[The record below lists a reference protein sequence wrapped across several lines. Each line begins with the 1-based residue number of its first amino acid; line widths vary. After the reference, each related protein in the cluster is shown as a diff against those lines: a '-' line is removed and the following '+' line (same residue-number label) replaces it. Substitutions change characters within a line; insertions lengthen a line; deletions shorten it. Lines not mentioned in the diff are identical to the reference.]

1 MNDVFLKALPVL
13 QKLTTAGFEAYF
25 VGGSVRDYLLNR
37 TISDVDIATSAFPE
51 EVKEIFQSTYDTGIA
66 HGTVTVR
73 ENNEF
78 YEVTTFRTE
87 GTYEDF
93 RRPSEVTFIRSLEE
107 DLKRRDFTMNAIA
120 MDEHFALHD
129 PFSGQLAIQNKE
141 IKAVGKAS
149 ERFHEDALRMM
160 RAVRFLSQLD
170 FELDKETEKALESQI
185 ELLQHT
191 SVERITVEWIKMMKG
206 KAAKRAI
213 ELLLKVKMETYLPGL
228 KDEKLA
234 LSEFAS
240 WDWEKRTTEESIWLG
255 LVVAVKPNNVTA
267 FLKAWK
273 LPNKTI
279 QLVNKAYQDALKMK
293 ETWLTDELYYAG
305 KAVFSLVNELNVI
318 RGQENNQHK
327 LSQAYEA
334 LPIHSKKDLAITGA
348 DLLKW
353 SGESAGPWVKETL
366 DKVEC
371 GVLSNEINNEKIQI
385 KRWLGYHEE

>member
-51 EVKEIFQSTYDTGIA
+51 EVKEIFQTSYDTGIA

-120 MDEHFALHD
+120 MDEHFALQD

-191 SVERITVEWIKMMKG
+191 SVERITVEWLKMMKG

-228 KDEKLA
+228 KDEKSA

-255 LVVAVKPNNVTA
+255 LVVAAKPNNVNA

-279 QLVNKAYQDALKMK
+279 QLVNKAYQYALNMK
-293 ETWLTDELYYAG
+293 ETWLTEELYHAG

-327 LSQAYEA
+327 VSQAYEA

>member
-191 SVERITVEWIKMMKG
+191 SVERMTVEWIKMMKG

-228 KDEKLA
+228 KDEKSA
-234 LSEFAS
+234 LIEFAS

-255 LVVAVKPNNVTA
+255 LVVAVKPNNVNA

-293 ETWLTDELYYAG
+293 ETWLTDELYHAG

>member
-37 TISDVDIATSAFPE
+37 MISDVDIATSAFPE
-51 EVKEIFQSTYDTGIA
+51 EVKEIFQTSYDTGIA

-120 MDEHFALHD
+120 MDEHFALQD

-160 RAVRFLSQLD
+160 RTVRFLSQLD

-191 SVERITVEWIKMMKG
+191 SVERITVEWLKMMKG

-228 KDEKLA
+228 KDEKSA

-255 LVVAVKPNNVTA
+255 LVVAVKPNNVNA

-279 QLVNKAYQDALKMK
+279 QLVNKAYQYALNMK
-293 ETWLTDELYYAG
+293 ETWLTEELYHAG

-327 LSQAYEA
+327 VSQAYEA

>member
-37 TISDVDIATSAFPE
+37 MISDVDIATSAFPE
-51 EVKEIFQSTYDTGIA
+51 EVKEIFQTSYDTGIA

-107 DLKRRDFTMNAIA
+107 DLKRRDFTMNALA
-120 MDEHFALHD
+120 MDEHFALQD

-191 SVERITVEWIKMMKG
+191 SVERITVEWLKMMKG

-228 KDEKLA
+228 KDEKSA

-255 LVVAVKPNNVTA
+255 LVVAVKPNNVNA

-279 QLVNKAYQDALKMK
+279 QLVNKAYQYALNMK
-293 ETWLTDELYYAG
+293 ETWLTEELYHAG

-327 LSQAYEA
+327 VSQAYEA

>member
-1 MNDVFLKALPVL
+1 MNDVFKRALPVL

-51 EVKEIFQSTYDTGIA
+51 EVKTIFSSTFDTGIA

-73 ENNEF
+73 ENGEC

-107 DLKRRDFTMNAIA
+107 DLLRRDFTMNAIA
-120 MDEHFALHD
+120 MDEKFQLHD
-129 PFSGQLAIQNKE
+129 PFSGRISIQNKE
-141 IKAVGKAS
+141 IKAVGKAQ

-160 RAVRFLSQLD
+160 RAIRFLSQLD
-170 FELDKETEKALESQI
+170 FHLEKETEAALQSQI

-191 SVERITVEWIKMMKG
+191 SVERITVEWVKMIKG
-206 KAAKRAI
+206 PAVKRAMD
-213 ELLLKVKMETYLPGL
+213 LLLKVKMENFLPGL
-228 KDEKLA
+228 KGKASA
-234 LSEFAS
+234 LKEFAS
-240 WDWEKRTTEESIWLG
+240 WGWEKRTTENAIWLG
-255 LVVAVKPNNVTA
+255 LVTTAQPGNVTT

-279 QLVNKAYQDALKMK
+279 QLVGKTYQYALNKKQVWSA
-293 ETWLTDELYYAG
+293 EELYHAG
-305 KAVFSLVNELNVI
+305 VDVFSLVNEINVI
-318 RGQENNQHK
+318 QYGENQQETLNR
-327 LSQAYEA
+327 AYQA
-334 LPIHSKKDLAITGA
+334 LPIHSKKDLALTGA

-353 SGESAGPWVKETL
+353 SNEQAGPWLKETL
-366 DKVEC
+366 EKIERAVILE
-371 GVLSNEINNEKIQI
+371 EIDNEKNQI
-385 KRWLGYHEE
+385 RRWLGYHEE

>member
-51 EVKEIFQSTYDTGIA
+51 EVKEIFQTSYDTGIA

-120 MDEHFALHD
+120 MDEHFALQD

-228 KDEKLA
+228 KDEKSA

-255 LVVAVKPNNVTA
+255 LVVAVKPNNVNA

-279 QLVNKAYQDALKMK
+279 QLVNKAYQYALNMK
-293 ETWLTDELYYAG
+293 ETWLTEELYHAG

-327 LSQAYEA
+327 VSQAYEA

>member
-51 EVKEIFQSTYDTGIA
+51 EVKEIFQTSYDTGIA

-120 MDEHFALHD
+120 MDEHFALQD

-191 SVERITVEWIKMMKG
+191 SVERITVEWLKMMKG

-228 KDEKLA
+228 NDEKSA

-255 LVVAVKPNNVTA
+255 LVVAVKPNNVNA

-279 QLVNKAYQDALKMK
+279 QLVNKAYQYALNMK
-293 ETWLTDELYYAG
+293 ETWLTEELYHAG

-327 LSQAYEA
+327 VSQAYEA

>member
-51 EVKEIFQSTYDTGIA
+51 EVKEIFQTSYDTGIA

-120 MDEHFALHD
+120 MDEHFALQD

-191 SVERITVEWIKMMKG
+191 SVERITVEWLKMMKG

-228 KDEKLA
+228 KDEKSA

-255 LVVAVKPNNVTA
+255 LVVAVKPNNVNA

-279 QLVNKAYQDALKMK
+279 QLVNKAYQYALNMK
-293 ETWLTDELYYAG
+293 ETWLTEELYHAG

-327 LSQAYEA
+327 VSQAYEA

-385 KRWLGYHEE
+385 KRWLGYYEE

>member
-51 EVKEIFQSTYDTGIA
+51 EVKEIFQTSYDTGIA

-93 RRPSEVTFIRSLEE
+93 RRPSEVKFIRSLEE
-107 DLKRRDFTMNAIA
+107 DLQRRDFTMNAIA

-185 ELLQHT
+185 ALLQHT
-191 SVERITVEWIKMMKG
+191 SVERMTVEWIKMMKG
-206 KAAKRAI
+206 KASKRAI

-228 KDEKLA
+228 KDEKPA

-255 LVVAVKPNNVTA
+255 LVVAIKPNNVNA

-293 ETWLTDELYYAG
+293 ETWLTDELYHAG

-371 GVLSNEINNEKIQI
+371 SVLSNEINNEKIQI

>member
-51 EVKEIFQSTYDTGIA
+51 EVKEIFQTSYDTGIA

-120 MDEHFALHD
+120 MDEHFALQD

-191 SVERITVEWIKMMKG
+191 SVERITVEWLKMMKG

-228 KDEKLA
+228 KDEKSA

-255 LVVAVKPNNVTA
+255 LVVAVKPNNVNL

-279 QLVNKAYQDALKMK
+279 QLVNKAYQYALNMK
-293 ETWLTDELYYAG
+293 ETWLTEELYHAG

-327 LSQAYEA
+327 VSQAYEA

>member
-51 EVKEIFQSTYDTGIA
+51 EVKEIFQTSYDTGIA

-228 KDEKLA
+228 KDEKSA

-240 WDWEKRTTEESIWLG
+240 WDWEKRTTEESIWIG
-255 LVVAVKPNNVTA
+255 LAVAVKPNNVTA

-279 QLVNKAYQDALKMK
+279 QLVNKAYQDALNMK
-293 ETWLTDELYYAG
+293 ETWLTDELYHTG

-318 RGQENNQHK
+318 RGQGNNQHK
-327 LSQAYEA
+327 LSQTYEA

>member
-51 EVKEIFQSTYDTGIA
+51 EVKEIFQTSYDTGIA

-120 MDEHFALHD
+120 MDEHFALQD

-149 ERFHEDALRMM
+149 VRFHEDALRMM

-191 SVERITVEWIKMMKG
+191 SVERITVEWLKMMKG

-228 KDEKLA
+228 KDEKSA

-255 LVVAVKPNNVTA
+255 LVVAVKPNNVNA

-279 QLVNKAYQDALKMK
+279 QLVNKAYQYALNMK
-293 ETWLTDELYYAG
+293 ETWLTEELYHAG

-327 LSQAYEA
+327 VSQAYEA

>member
-120 MDEHFALHD
+120 MDEHFVLHD

-191 SVERITVEWIKMMKG
+191 SVERMTVEWIKMMKG

-228 KDEKLA
+228 KDEKSA
-234 LSEFAS
+234 LIEFAS

-255 LVVAVKPNNVTA
+255 LVVAVKPNNVNA

-293 ETWLTDELYYAG
+293 ETWLTDELYHAG

>member
-51 EVKEIFQSTYDTGIA
+51 EVKEIFQATYDTGIA

-73 ENNEF
+73 ENKEC

-107 DLKRRDFTMNAIA
+107 DLQRRDFTMNAIA
-120 MDEHFALHD
+120 MDEHFDLHD

-170 FELDKETEKALESQI
+170 FELDKETENALGSQI
-185 ELLQHT
+185 ALLQHT
-191 SVERITVEWIKMMKG
+191 SVERITVEWIKMIKG
-206 KAAKRAI
+206 PAVKRAMD
-213 ELLLKVKMETYLPGL
+213 LLLQVEMETYLPGL
-228 KDEKLA
+228 KGEKVA
-234 LSEFAS
+234 LTEFAS
-240 WDWEKRTTEESIWLG
+240 WNWEKRTTEEAIWLG
-255 LVVAVKPNNVTA
+255 LVVAVKPTNVTA

-279 QLVNKAYQDALKMK
+279 QLVNKAYQDALNTK
-293 ETWLTDELYYAG
+293 EAWLTEELYHAG
-305 KAVFSLVNELNVI
+305 KAIFSLVNELNVI
-318 RGQENNQHK
+318 RGQANKQAA
-327 LSQAYEA
+327 LDQAYEL
-334 LPIHSKKDLAITGA
+334 LPIHSKKDLAISGA

-353 SGESAGPWVKETL
+353 SGENAGPWVKETL
-366 DKVEC
+366 DNVERA
-371 GVLSNEINNEKIQI
+371 VLLNEINNEKNQL

>member
-51 EVKEIFQSTYDTGIA
+51 EVKEIFQTSYDTGIA

-185 ELLQHT
+185 ALLQHT

-206 KAAKRAI
+206 KASKRAI
-213 ELLLKVKMETYLPGL
+213 ELLLKVKMEAYLPGL
-228 KDEKLA
+228 KDEKPA

-293 ETWLTDELYYAG
+293 ETWLKDELYHSG

>member
-51 EVKEIFQSTYDTGIA
+51 EVKEIFQTSYDTGIA

-120 MDEHFALHD
+120 MDEHFALQD

-191 SVERITVEWIKMMKG
+191 SVERITVEWLKMMKG

-228 KDEKLA
+228 KDEKSA

-255 LVVAVKPNNVTA
+255 LVVAVKPNNVNA
-267 FLKAWK
+267 FLKVWK

-279 QLVNKAYQDALKMK
+279 QLVNKAYQYALNMK
-293 ETWLTDELYYAG
+293 ETWLTEELYHAG

-327 LSQAYEA
+327 VSQAYEA

>member
-73 ENNEF
+73 ENNEY

-93 RRPSEVTFIRSLEE
+93 RRPSEVKFIRSLEE
-107 DLKRRDFTMNAIA
+107 DLQRRDFTMNAIA
-120 MDEHFALHD
+120 MDEHFVLHD
-129 PFSGQLAIQNKE
+129 PFSGQEAIQNKE

-191 SVERITVEWIKMMKG
+191 SVERMTVEWIKMMKG

-234 LSEFAS
+234 LIEFAS

-255 LVVAVKPNNVTA
+255 LVVAVKPNNVNA

-293 ETWLTDELYYAG
+293 ETWLTDELYHAG

>member
-191 SVERITVEWIKMMKG
+191 SVERMTVEWIKMMKG

-228 KDEKLA
+228 KDEKPA

-279 QLVNKAYQDALKMK
+279 QLVSKAYQYALKMK
-293 ETWLTDELYYAG
+293 ETWLAEELYHAG
-305 KAVFSLVNELNVI
+305 KAVFSLVNELNII
-318 RGQENNQHK
+318 RGKENNQHK

-366 DKVEC
+366 DKLEC
-371 GVLSNEINNEKIQI
+371 GVLSNEINNEKNQI

>member
-51 EVKEIFQSTYDTGIA
+51 EVKEIFQTSYDTGIA

-120 MDEHFALHD
+120 MDEHFALQD

-191 SVERITVEWIKMMKG
+191 SVERITVEWLKMMKG

-228 KDEKLA
+228 KDEKSA

-255 LVVAVKPNNVTA
+255 LVVAVKPNNVNA

-279 QLVNKAYQDALKMK
+279 QLVNKAYQYALNMK
-293 ETWLTDELYYAG
+293 ETWLTEELYHAG

-318 RGQENNQHK
+318 RGKENNQHK
-327 LSQAYEA
+327 VNQAYEA

>member
-93 RRPSEVTFIRSLEE
+93 RRPSEVKFIRSLEK
-107 DLKRRDFTMNAIA
+107 DLQRRDFTMNAIA

-191 SVERITVEWIKMMKG
+191 SVERMTVEWIKMMKG

-228 KDEKLA
+228 KDEKSA
-234 LSEFAS
+234 LIEFAS

-255 LVVAVKPNNVTA
+255 LVVAVKPNNVNA

-293 ETWLTDELYYAG
+293 ETWLTDELYHAG